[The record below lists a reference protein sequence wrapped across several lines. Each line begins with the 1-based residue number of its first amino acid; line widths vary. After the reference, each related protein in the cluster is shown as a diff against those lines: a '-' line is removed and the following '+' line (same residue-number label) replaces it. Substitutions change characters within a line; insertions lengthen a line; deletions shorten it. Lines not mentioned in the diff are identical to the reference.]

1 MMANNPRMAAL
12 AGRQMN
18 EVQKAAAAQL
28 ISGPRKGVKGPFISL
43 LRSPELMDRLQKVG
57 EFLRFHTS
65 LSARASEFA
74 TLVVSRAWSQ
84 QFEWF
89 THVPLAIRAG
99 TLPATLADLREGR
112 RPRTMNAEEA
122 VVYDFTDELLAKHG
136 VCEATYREAV
146 DSFGEQGVV
155 ELASLVGYFVLVSM
169 VLNVTHT
176 REEPDERIEP
186 LRPYPR

>member
-1 MMANNPRMAAL
+1 MPTNPRMAAL
-12 AGRQMN
+12 TDQQMSD
-18 EVQKAAAAQL
+18 VQKAAAAEL
-28 ISGPRKGVKGPFISL
+28 IAGPRKGVKGPFISL
-43 LRSPELMDRLQKVG
+43 LRSPDLMARLQKVG
-57 EFLRFHTS
+57 EFLRFHTA

-89 THVPLAIRAG
+89 THVPLAIHVG

-122 VVYDFTDELLAKHG
+122 VVYDFTDELLDNHG

-186 LRPYPR
+186 LQPYPR